1 MYVFRCGAFAL
12 DRLLLLLL
20 LLTMSCYSTVIEPEL
35 KATQHMNPSQLFF
48 FKLMKLKQLEIALQ
62 DLNGFDK
69 PNVKLEQYE
78 TTPHLAGQYQ

>member
-1 MYVFRCGAFAL
+1 MLFYSYRTRTESYTAHESQPTVFFR
-12 DRLLLLLL
+12 
-20 LLTMSCYSTVIEPEL
+20 
-35 KATQHMNPSQLFF
+35 
-48 FKLMKLKQLEIALQ
+48 LMKLKQLEIALQ

>member
-1 MYVFRCGAFAL
+1 
-12 DRLLLLLL
+12 
-20 LLTMSCYSTVIEPEL
+20 
-35 KATQHMNPSQLFF
+35 
-48 FKLMKLKQLEIALQ
+48 MKLKQLEIALQ

>member
-1 MYVFRCGAFAL
+1 MENLFALPGCSILHLTTVPLCLQFILLICWTFCGMYVFRCGAFAL

-48 FKLMKLKQLEIALQ
+48 
-62 DLNGFDK
+62 LN
-69 PNVKLEQYE
+69 
-78 TTPHLAGQYQ
+78 